1 MATRNQHPGIQPA
14 EDMHGHPTTVRG
26 EPVDGLPLRGPNDEE
41 GREHGTDSPPLSRGP
56 AGRSRLK
63 AIPRP

>member
-1 MATRNQHPGIQPA
+1 METRNEHPGIQPA

-41 GREHGTDSPPLSRGP
+41 EQVHAADDP
-56 AGRSRLK
+56 ARSHELPE
-63 AIPRP
+63 AAPSGG